1 MLIDRAGREKTAWP
15 SSTLPVAFWLACVDR
30 QLDGRALFPR
40 DHRPVAFLTP
50 TPRPCLGAEMPAQ
63 QEEDD
68 AEGEDADEPY
78 HWISDVEHSQNINRC
93 CAKSCTFKPDGK
105 RGPAPLVQTQLASL
119 QPEDRDS
126 FVGCSSRRVAA
137 QFRHRLQ
144 QVQRRLVEDGKVF
157 ACDEIL
163 DDTLL
168 PTVCHPP
175 SPLQYL
181 QGGTYSTELPALASW
196 YDLILFPVR
205 EREWRLHGLLWGPVA
220 VFPGRSLRW
229 LRSLDFQGLGDAVLS
244 EGGITGSASVSTM
257 LAGTA
262 EHVCSMHGPDRIPTL
277 LKRVDSLSR
286 RAG

>member
-1 MLIDRAGREKTAWP
+1 MPRARTPMSHTIGFLMSSIVRISIGVVPSLARSSRMASVARLP
-15 SSTLPVAFWLACVDR
+15 SSKPSWPHFNQRTVTPSLVV
-30 QLDGRALFPR
+30 QVGGSPR
-40 DHRPVAFLTP
+40 NSGTASSRSSA
-50 TPRPCLGAEMPAQ
+50 
-63 QEEDD
+63 
-68 AEGEDADEPY
+68 
-78 HWISDVEHSQNINRC
+78 
-93 CAKSCTFKPDGK
+93 
-105 RGPAPLVQTQLASL
+105 ASL
-119 QPEDRDS
+119 KMEKSSPAMKSLMTPS
-126 FVGCSSRRVAA
+126 F
-137 QFRHRLQ
+137 
-144 QVQRRLVEDGKVF
+144 
-157 ACDEIL
+157 
-163 DDTLL
+163 
-168 PTVCHPP
+168 PP
-175 SPLQYL
+175 FVTRPLRSNTYK
-181 QGGTYSTELPALASW
+181 GGPYSTELPALASW